1 METFY
6 LKYGGTKLYFGVNA
20 IKNLEREVSGIEH
33 ATIVTGKQSA
43 RRSGALDDIKNIL
56 KEKNIEYDIFDRIKP
71 NPTVEMAD
79 ELAEYIWKKSSDCM
93 VAVGGGSIIDTAKV
107 SSVIA
112 LSGGCAKDYLK
123 GKTAKR
129 SLPLYAV
136 NLTHGTGSEIDRFA
150 VLTDGIHKIG
160 ISSRYPDVSIDDPR
174 YTLTL
179 PENQTIFTSIDAF
192 FHAYEAVTARTS
204 NKFVETL
211 SIESAK
217 LIGESLPKEQTIEEK
232 EKLLYA
238 SMIAGISLDMSPAHI
253 VHAIEHALS
262 GLNPELPHGC
272 GLAIVGARSIY
283 WIHRHSENSGKILQ
297 ALLSK
302 KIDSPEDAE
311 KSFREFLRSVGF
323 EETLDDY
330 GFSRDDFRDVEKI
343 LFEDLKYFLKRVDF
357 KFTPEMLHD
366 VLEKSL

>member
-1 METFY
+1 MKAFH
-6 LKYGGTKLYFGVNA
+6 LRYGGTELHFGVNA
-20 IKNLEREVSGIEH
+20 IKNLEKRLSKIEH

-43 RRSGALDDIKNIL
+43 RRSGALDDIQGIL
-56 KEKNIEYDIFDRIKP
+56 KEKNVEYDIFDRIRP
-71 NPTVEMAD
+71 NPTVEMSD
-79 ELAEYIWKKSSDCM
+79 ELAEFIWKKSSDCI
-93 VAVGGGSIIDTAKV
+93 VAVGGGSVIDTAKV

-112 LSGGCAKDYLK
+112 LSGGAARDYLE

-129 SLPLYAV
+129 YLPLYTI

-150 VLTDGIHKIG
+150 VLTDGVHKIG

-192 FHAYEAVTARTS
+192 FHAYEAVTAKTS
-204 NKFVETL
+204 NRFVETL
-211 SIESAK
+211 SIESAR
-217 LIGESLPKEQTIEEK
+217 LIGESLPKEQTLEEK

-262 GLNPELPHGC
+262 GLNPKLPHGC

-283 WIHRHSENSGKILQ
+283 WIHRHSMNSGKILR
-297 ALLSK
+297 ALLSR

-330 GFSRDDFRDVEKI
+330 GFSKDDFGDVEKI

-357 KFTPEMLHD
+357 GFTPDMLRD
-366 VLEKSL
+366 ILEKSL